1 MNTCKLVLLRPVLLC
16 IHAYPKFHFFLF
28 LIYSDKD
35 ITDMQE
41 GGYESEGLETQD
53 KLQTNF
59 SRKGSF
65 FNKSAILG
73 LDHRRRVLDPIVGR
87 L

>member
-1 MNTCKLVLLRPVLLC
+1 MCF
-16 IHAYPKFHFFLF
+16 HASPKFHIFLF